1 MKNNILFST
10 TLILGLILT
19 FGCRNNKNSETK
31 KTKNDTIKKQETVVI
46 DTIIPNSNFVL
57 IETEFG
63 NMKIKLFDKTP
74 KHKANFLKLAN
85 NGFFNGLLFHRV
97 IKDFMIQGGDPESR
111 NAAAGVM
118 LGNGGPGY
126 QIDAEFNDSLFHKKG
141 VIAAAREG
149 NQVNPQK
156 KSSGSQFYIVQ
167 GKKYT
172 DDELKNMEEQISL
185 NDYITKHP
193 KIQEKFEALQQ
204 TKDGDGLNSLI
215 EKIKKKSDF
224 VLNKIPEFK
233 RKAYKE
239 VGGTPFLDNNY
250 TVFGEVI
257 EGMDVIDKIANVKTA
272 QGDRPLKDVK
282 IKIKVIEE

>member
-149 NQVNPQK
+149 DQVNPQK